1 MATAR
6 LPSFFMDT
14 IFTRGPSL
22 NNRLALALILSVLLI
37 FVDFKLDGFKSTR
50 VYLNSLMS
58 PLQYLA
64 NLPGLMLNKS
74 AQRFTSQEQLLAEN
88 QKLNNQLLLMSEK
101 LQQFD
106 VIMQENSYLRDLL
119 QTSARSDSRK
129 MVAELMAV
137 DKNPY
142 SQQVV
147 INKGAIDGV
156 YLSQPVLD
164 DKGVVGQV
172 MEVGSTNSRVLLI
185 ADVTHAIP
193 VRSLRN
199 NIRFIATGSGALNE
213 LYLEHVPHS
222 VDIEVGDTL
231 ISSGLG
237 KVFPEGYP
245 VARVSQVIR
254 DESRPFARVVVT
266 PLAQLDRLRHLL
278 LLWKESS
285 GIDDDSIEE
294 KERGAEKN
302 ASATKEVTNA

>member
-1 MATAR
+1 
-6 LPSFFMDT
+6 MDT

-22 NNRLALALILSVLLI
+22 NIRLTLALVLSVILI
-37 FVDFKLDGFKSTR
+37 FVDHKMDGFKSTR

-58 PLQYLA
+58 PLQYIA
-64 NLPGLMLNKS
+64 NLPGLMLSES
-74 AQRFTSQEQLLAEN
+74 AQRLTSQEQLLAEN
-88 QKLNNQLLLMSEK
+88 QKLNNKLLLMSEK

-106 VIMQENSYLRDLL
+106 VISKENAQLRELL
-119 QTSARSDSRK
+119 QAPVRESSHK

-164 DKGVVGQV
+164 DKGIVGQV

-199 NIRFIATGSGALNE
+199 DIRFIATGSGALNE
-213 LYLEHVPHS
+213 LFLEHVPHS
-222 VDIEVGDTL
+222 VDIREGDTL

-237 KVFPEGYP
+237 DVFPEGYP
-245 VARVSQVIR
+245 VAKVTQVVR
-254 DESRPFARVVVT
+254 DESRPFARVTVA
-266 PLAQLDRLRHLL
+266 PLADLDRLRHLL
-278 LLWKESS
+278 LLWRNNQ
-285 GIDDDSIEE
+285 DDIAPDNELEEAAENEE
-294 KERGAEKN
+294 KTSDA
-302 ASATKEVTNA
+302 

>member
-1 MATAR
+1 
-6 LPSFFMDT
+6 MDT

-22 NNRLALALILSVLLI
+22 NIRLTLALVLSVTLI
-37 FVDFKLDGFKSTR
+37 FVDHKMDGFKSTR

-58 PLQYLA
+58 PLQYIA
-64 NLPGLMLNKS
+64 NLPGLLLSES
-74 AQRFTSQEQLLAEN
+74 AQRLTSQEQLLAEN

-106 VIMQENSYLRDLL
+106 VISKENAQLRELL
-119 QTSARSDSRK
+119 RAPVRETSRK

-164 DKGVVGQV
+164 DKGIVGQV

-199 NIRFIATGSGALNE
+199 DIRFIATGSGALNE
-213 LYLEHVPHS
+213 LFLEHVPHS
-222 VDIEVGDTL
+222 VDIQEGDTL

-237 KVFPEGYP
+237 DVFPEGYP
-245 VARVSQVIR
+245 VAKVTQVVR
-254 DESRPFARVVVT
+254 DESRPFARVIVK
-266 PLAQLDRLRHLL
+266 PLANLDRLRHLL
-278 LLWKESS
+278 LLWQNKPDEDESEPEV
-285 GIDDDSIEE
+285 DDVIESEE
-294 KERGAEKN
+294 K
-302 ASATKEVTNA
+302 ASDA

>member
-1 MATAR
+1 
-6 LPSFFMDT
+6 MDT

-22 NNRLALALILSVLLI
+22 NIRLTLALVLSVTLI
-37 FVDFKLDGFKSTR
+37 FVDHKLDGFKSTR

-58 PLQYLA
+58 PLQYIA
-64 NLPGLMLNKS
+64 NLPGLLLSES
-74 AQRFTSQEQLLAEN
+74 AQRLTSQEQLLAEN

-106 VIMQENSYLRDLL
+106 VISKENAQLRELL
-119 QTSARSDSRK
+119 QAPVRETSRK

-199 NIRFIATGSGALNE
+199 DIRFIATGSGALNE
-213 LYLEHVPHS
+213 LFLEHVPHS
-222 VDIEVGDTL
+222 VDIQEGDTL

-237 KVFPEGYP
+237 NVFPEGYP
-245 VARVSQVIR
+245 VAKVTQVVR
-254 DESRPFARVVVT
+254 DESRPFARVIVK
-266 PLAQLDRLRHLL
+266 PLANLDRLRHLL
-278 LLWKESS
+278 LLWQNKPDEDESEPEVDDV
-285 GIDDDSIEE
+285 IDNEE
-294 KERGAEKN
+294 K
-302 ASATKEVTNA
+302 ASDA

>member
-1 MATAR
+1 
-6 LPSFFMDT
+6 MDT

-22 NNRLALALILSVLLI
+22 NNRLTLALVLSVLLI
-37 FVDFKLDGFKSTR
+37 FVDHKLDGFKSTR

-64 NLPGLMLNKS
+64 NLPGLMLSES
-74 AQRFTSQEQLLAEN
+74 AQRLTSQEDLLAEN

-101 LQQFD
+101 LQQFN
-106 VIMQENSYLRDLL
+106 VLAKENNQLRELL
-119 QTSARSDSRK
+119 QAPVRTEARK

-156 YLSQPVLD
+156 YLSQPVID
-164 DKGVVGQV
+164 NEGIVGQV

-199 NIRFIATGSGALNE
+199 DIRFIATGSGTLNE

-222 VDIEVGDTL
+222 VDIQVGDTL

-237 KVFPEGYP
+237 NVFPEGYP
-245 VARVSQVIR
+245 VAEVTRVIR
-254 DESRPFARVVVT
+254 DESRPFARVIVS
-266 PLAQLDRLRHLL
+266 PLANLDRLRHLL
-278 LLWKESS
+278 LLWNAKDAANEDNTQENNTKNT
-285 GIDDDSIEE
+285 GEE
-294 KERGAEKN
+294 NDA
-302 ASATKEVTNA
+302 

>member
-1 MATAR
+1 
-6 LPSFFMDT
+6 MDT

-22 NNRLALALILSVLLI
+22 NIRLTLALVLSVTLI
-37 FVDFKLDGFKSTR
+37 FVDHKLDGFKSTR

-58 PLQYLA
+58 PLQYIA
-64 NLPGLMLNKS
+64 NLPGLLLSES
-74 AQRFTSQEQLLAEN
+74 AQRLTSQEQLLAEN

-106 VIMQENSYLRDLL
+106 VISKENAQLRELL
-119 QTSARSDSRK
+119 QAPVRETSRK

-164 DKGVVGQV
+164 DKGIVGQV

-199 NIRFIATGSGALNE
+199 DIRFIATGSGALNE
-213 LYLEHVPHS
+213 LFLEHVPHS
-222 VDIEVGDTL
+222 VDIQEGDTL

-237 KVFPEGYP
+237 NVFPEGYP
-245 VARVSQVIR
+245 VAKVTQVVR
-254 DESRPFARVVVT
+254 DESRPFARVIVK
-266 PLAQLDRLRHLL
+266 PLANLDRLRHLL
-278 LLWKESS
+278 LLWQNKPDEDESEPEV
-285 GIDDDSIEE
+285 DDVIENEE
-294 KERGAEKN
+294 K
-302 ASATKEVTNA
+302 ASDA

>member
-1 MATAR
+1 V
-6 LPSFFMDT
+6 
-14 IFTRGPSL
+14 
-22 NNRLALALILSVLLI
+22 LSVLLI
-37 FVDFKLDGFKSTR
+37 FVDHKLDGFKSTR

-64 NLPGLMLNKS
+64 NLPGLMLSES
-74 AQRFTSQEQLLAEN
+74 AQRLTSQEDLLAEN

-101 LQQFD
+101 LQQFN
-106 VIMQENSYLRDLL
+106 VLAKENNQLRELL
-119 QTSARSDSRK
+119 QAPVRTEARK

-156 YLSQPVLD
+156 YLSQPVID
-164 DKGVVGQV
+164 NEGIVGQV

-199 NIRFIATGSGALNE
+199 DIRFIATGSGTLNE

-222 VDIEVGDTL
+222 VDIQVGDTL

-237 KVFPEGYP
+237 NVFPEGYP
-245 VARVSQVIR
+245 VAEVTRVIR
-254 DESRPFARVVVT
+254 DESRPFARVIVS
-266 PLAQLDRLRHLL
+266 PLANLDRLRHLL
-278 LLWKESS
+278 LLWNAKDAANE
-285 GIDDDSIEE
+285 DNTQENNTTNTDEE
-294 KERGAEKN
+294 NDA
-302 ASATKEVTNA
+302 

>member
-1 MATAR
+1 
-6 LPSFFMDT
+6 MDT

-22 NNRLALALILSVLLI
+22 NNRLTLALVLSVLLI
-37 FVDFKLDGFKSTR
+37 FVDHKLDGFKSTR

-64 NLPGLMLNKS
+64 NLPGLMLSES
-74 AQRFTSQEQLLAEN
+74 AQRLTSQEDLLAEN

-101 LQQFD
+101 LQQFN
-106 VIMQENSYLRDLL
+106 VLAKENNQLRELL
-119 QTSARSDSRK
+119 QAPVRTEARK

-156 YLSQPVLD
+156 YLSQPVID
-164 DKGVVGQV
+164 NEGIVGQV

-199 NIRFIATGSGALNE
+199 DIRFIATGSGTLNE

-222 VDIEVGDTL
+222 VDIQVGDTL

-237 KVFPEGYP
+237 NVFPEGYP
-245 VARVSQVIR
+245 VAEVTRVIR
-254 DESRPFARVVVT
+254 DESRPFARVIVS
-266 PLAQLDRLRHLL
+266 PLANLDRLRHLL
-278 LLWKESS
+278 LLWNAKDAGNE
-285 GIDDDSIEE
+285 DNTQENNTTNTDEE
-294 KERGAEKN
+294 NDA
-302 ASATKEVTNA
+302 

>member
-1 MATAR
+1 
-6 LPSFFMDT
+6 MDT

-22 NNRLALALILSVLLI
+22 NNRLTLALVLSVLLI
-37 FVDFKLDGFKSTR
+37 FVDHKLDGFKSTR

-64 NLPGLMLNKS
+64 NLPGLMLSES
-74 AQRFTSQEQLLAEN
+74 AQRLTSQEDLLAEN

-101 LQQFD
+101 LQQFN
-106 VIMQENSYLRDLL
+106 VLAKENNQLRELL
-119 QTSARSDSRK
+119 QAPVRTEARK

-156 YLSQPVLD
+156 YLSQPVID
-164 DKGVVGQV
+164 NEGIVGQV

-199 NIRFIATGSGALNE
+199 DIRFIATGSGTLNE

-222 VDIEVGDTL
+222 VDIQVGDTL

-237 KVFPEGYP
+237 NVFPEGYP
-245 VARVSQVIR
+245 VAEVTRVIR
-254 DESRPFARVVVT
+254 DESRPFARVIVS
-266 PLAQLDRLRHLL
+266 PLANLDRLRHLL
-278 LLWKESS
+278 LLWNSKDAENE
-285 GIDDDSIEE
+285 DNTQ
-294 KERGAEKN
+294 EKN
-302 ASATKEVTNA
+302 TTNTDEENDA

>member
-1 MATAR
+1 
-6 LPSFFMDT
+6 MDT
-14 IFTRGPSL
+14 IFTRSLSL
-22 NNRLALALILSVLLI
+22 NIRLTLALLLSVTLI
-37 FVDFKLDGFKSTR
+37 FVDHKMDGFKSTR

-58 PLQYLA
+58 PLQYIA
-64 NLPGLMLNKS
+64 NLPGLMLSES
-74 AQRFTSQEQLLAEN
+74 AQRLTSQEQLLAEN
-88 QKLNNQLLLMSEK
+88 QELNNQLLLMSEK

-106 VIMQENSYLRDLL
+106 VIAKENAQLRELL
-119 QTSARSDSRK
+119 QAPIRGSSRK

-156 YLSQPVLD
+156 YLSQPVID
-164 DKGVVGQV
+164 DNGIVGQV

-185 ADVTHAIP
+185 ADVTHAVP

-199 NIRFIATGSGALNE
+199 DIRFIATGSGALNE

-222 VDIEVGDTL
+222 VDIREGDTL

-245 VARVSQVIR
+245 VAIVSQVVR
-254 DESRPFARVVVT
+254 DESRPFARVIAT
-266 PLAQLDRLRHLL
+266 PLAKLDRLRHLL
-278 LLWKESS
+278 LLWHTPETSPTDETDKPAVNEEES
-285 GIDDDSIEE
+285 
-294 KERGAEKN
+294 
-302 ASATKEVTNA
+302 

>member
-1 MATAR
+1 
-6 LPSFFMDT
+6 MDT

-22 NNRLALALILSVLLI
+22 NIRLTLALVLSVTLI
-37 FVDFKLDGFKSTR
+37 FVDHKMDGFKSTR

-58 PLQYLA
+58 PLQYIA
-64 NLPGLMLNKS
+64 NLPGLMLSES
-74 AQRFTSQEQLLAEN
+74 AQRLTSKEQLLAEN

-101 LQQFD
+101 LQQYD
-106 VIMQENSYLRDLL
+106 VIAKENAQLRELL
-119 QTSARSDSRK
+119 QAPVRLSSKK

-156 YLSQPVLD
+156 YPSQPVLD

-199 NIRFIATGSGALNE
+199 DIRFIATGSGALNE

-222 VDIEVGDTL
+222 VDIQEGDTL

-245 VARVSQVIR
+245 VATVTQVVR
-254 DESRPFARVVVT
+254 DESRPFARVIVT
-266 PLAQLDRLRHLL
+266 PLANLDRLRHLL
-278 LLWKESS
+278 LLWHENDLSQKPDSDKDKKVNTPATNEEESS
-285 GIDDDSIEE
+285 D
-294 KERGAEKN
+294 A
-302 ASATKEVTNA
+302 

>member
-1 MATAR
+1 
-6 LPSFFMDT
+6 MDT

-22 NNRLALALILSVLLI
+22 NNRLTLALVLSVLLI
-37 FVDFKLDGFKSTR
+37 FVDHKLDGFKSTR

-64 NLPGLMLNKS
+64 NLPGLMLSES
-74 AQRFTSQEQLLAEN
+74 AQRLTSQEDLLAEN

-101 LQQFD
+101 LQQFN
-106 VIMQENSYLRDLL
+106 VLAKENNQLRELL
-119 QTSARSDSRK
+119 QAPVRTEARK

-156 YLSQPVLD
+156 YLSQPVID
-164 DKGVVGQV
+164 NEGIVGQV

-199 NIRFIATGSGALNE
+199 DIRFIATGSGTLNE

-222 VDIEVGDTL
+222 VDIQVGDTL

-237 KVFPEGYP
+237 NVFPEGYP
-245 VARVSQVIR
+245 VAEVIRVIR
-254 DESRPFARVVVT
+254 DESRPFARVIVS
-266 PLAQLDRLRHLL
+266 PLANLDRLRHLL
-278 LLWKESS
+278 LLW
-285 GIDDDSIEE
+285 
-294 KERGAEKN
+294 N
-302 ASATKEVTNA
+302 AKDTANEDNTQENNTTKTDEVNDA

>member
-1 MATAR
+1 
-6 LPSFFMDT
+6 MDT

-22 NNRLALALILSVLLI
+22 NNRLTLAIVLSVLLV
-37 FVDFKLDGFKSTR
+37 FVDHKLDGFKSTR

-64 NLPGLMLNKS
+64 NLPGLMLNES
-74 AQRFTSQEQLLAEN
+74 AQRLTSQEQLLAEN
-88 QKLNNQLLLMSEK
+88 QKLNNQLLVMSEK

-106 VIMQENSYLRDLL
+106 VIQKENRQLRELL
-119 QTSARSDSRK
+119 QAPLRVESRK

-147 INKGAIDGV
+147 VNKGAIDGV
-156 YLSQPVLD
+156 YVSQPVID

-172 MEVGSTNSRVLLI
+172 TEVGTTNSRVLLI

-199 NIRFIATGSGALNE
+199 DIRFIANGSGSLNE

-222 VDIEVGDTL
+222 VDIQEGDVL
-231 ISSGLG
+231 VSSGLG
-237 KVFPEGYP
+237 KIFPEGYP
-245 VARVSQVIR
+245 VAQVSQVIR
-254 DESRPFARVVVT
+254 DESRPFAQVVVE
-266 PLAQLDRLRHLL
+266 PVAKLDRLRHLL
-278 LLWKESS
+278 LLWDKE
-285 GIDDDSIEE
+285 GNPGDSDSNEE
-294 KERGAEKN
+294 VKGLTDA
-302 ASATKEVTNA
+302 

>member
-1 MATAR
+1 
-6 LPSFFMDT
+6 MDT

-22 NNRLALALILSVLLI
+22 NNRLTLALVLSVLLI
-37 FVDFKLDGFKSTR
+37 FVDHKLDGFKSTR

-64 NLPGLMLNKS
+64 NLPGLMLSES
-74 AQRFTSQEQLLAEN
+74 AQRLTSQEDLLAEN

-101 LQQFD
+101 LQQFN
-106 VIMQENSYLRDLL
+106 VLAKENKQLRELL
-119 QTSARSDSRK
+119 QAPVRTEARK

-156 YLSQPVLD
+156 YLSQPVID
-164 DKGVVGQV
+164 NEGIVGQV

-199 NIRFIATGSGALNE
+199 DIRFIATGSGTLNE

-222 VDIEVGDTL
+222 VDIQVGDTL

-237 KVFPEGYP
+237 NVFPEGYP
-245 VARVSQVIR
+245 VAEVTRVIR
-254 DESRPFARVVVT
+254 DESRPFARVIVS
-266 PLAQLDRLRHLL
+266 PLANLDRLRHLL
-278 LLWKESS
+278 LLWNAKDAANE
-285 GIDDDSIEE
+285 DNTQENNTTNTDEE
-294 KERGAEKN
+294 NDA
-302 ASATKEVTNA
+302 

>member
-1 MATAR
+1 
-6 LPSFFMDT
+6 MDT

-22 NNRLALALILSVLLI
+22 NNRLALALVLSVLLI
-37 FVDFKLDGFKSTR
+37 FVDHKLDGFKSTR
-50 VYLNSLMS
+50 VYLNSIMS
-58 PLQYLA
+58 PLQYIA
-64 NLPGLMLNKS
+64 NLPGLMLNES
-74 AQRFTSQEQLLAEN
+74 AQRLTSQEQLLAEN

-106 VIMQENSYLRDLL
+106 VIQKENRQLRELL
-119 QTSARSDSRK
+119 QAPLRIDSRK

-156 YLSQPVLD
+156 YLSQPVID
-164 DKGVVGQV
+164 DKGIVGQV
-172 MEVGSTNSRVLLI
+172 TEVGTTNSRVLLI

-199 NIRFIATGSGALNE
+199 DIRFIANGSGSLNE

-222 VDIEVGDTL
+222 VDIKVGDIL
-231 ISSGLG
+231 VSSGLG

-245 VARVSQVIR
+245 VAQVTQVVR
-254 DESRPFARVVVT
+254 DESRPFAQVVVS
-266 PLAQLDRLRHLL
+266 PVAKLDRLRHLL
-278 LLWKESS
+278 LLWY
-285 GIDDDSIEE
+285 
-294 KERGAEKN
+294 
-302 ASATKEVTNA
+302 TKKTNAEENNEEVEESTDA